1 MGWASIFLS
10 LIQTKNLSRLNNYKL
25 TIQYDGTNYAGW
37 QMQNN
42 AETVQQKIIEAI
54 EVITKEK
61 VNLNGSG
68 RTDAGVH
75 ALGQTA
81 NFRTELEHDLRRFKY
96 SLNAVL
102 PNDISVTE
110 IIKVDESFHARF
122 DAKSRS
128 YIYVFSHRK
137 SPFFQ
142 KYSYLYPPV
151 AQINFEKMNRLSR
164 HLIGEHDFT
173 SFSKKN
179 NEIEDKKCTV
189 KEIFW
194 RTNRER
200 TIFYITANRF
210 LHGMVRTIIGTL
222 IYAAENNLG
231 GEYLTE
237 VFENKDRT
245 AAEESVPAKG
255 LFLYKVRY

>member
-1 MGWASIFLS
+1 M
-10 LIQTKNLSRLNNYKL
+10 NNYKL

-37 QMQNN
+37 QIQNN
-42 AETVQQKIIEAI
+42 AETVQQKITDAI

-61 VNLNGSG
+61 VNLIGSG

-75 ALGQTA
+75 ALGQAT
-81 NFRTELEHDLRRFKY
+81 NFRSELEHNLWRFKY

-102 PNDISVTE
+102 PNDIAITD
-110 IIKVDESFHARF
+110 IAKVDESFHARF

-128 YIYVFSHRK
+128 YIYVFTHHK

-142 KYSYLYPPV
+142 KYSYLYPPITK
-151 AQINFEKMNRLSR
+151 INFDGMNKLSR
-164 HLIGEHDFT
+164 HLIGEYDFT

-194 RTNRER
+194 RTNREH

-231 GEYLTE
+231 TEYLTE
-237 VFENKDRT
+237 VLNNRDRT
-245 AAEESVPAKG
+245 TAEESVPAKG